1 MRPPRAKRRLGQH
14 FLFDPSI
21 LRRIAAAT
29 LAGPGD
35 TVLEIGPGPGG
46 LTAELLKLGCRV
58 MAIERDADMLASL
71 RERAPDADIIE
82 GDALELDWHAVAGHP
97 PLERWIVAGNIPYN
111 ITTPLIDQALTPPMP
126 SRVVFL
132 VQEEVALRLAAR
144 PGTKAY
150 GALSV
155 GVQAAA
161 RVERLFAVPP
171 GAFTPPPRVTSAV
184 VRLTPLDVPVVPLE
198 RQADFRRFVVDLFSR
213 RRKQLAGSLR
223 QVVGAAPAAI
233 AAVLAAHSIRPDA
246 RAETLTPQQLWA
258 VMRGLVDDR
267 DGEC

>member
-1 MRPPRAKRRLGQH
+1 MSHPRAKRRLGQH

-29 LAGPGD
+29 VAGPDD

-46 LTAELLKLGCRV
+46 LTAALLERGCRV
-58 MAIERDADMLASL
+58 VTIERDAELLATL
-71 RERAPDADIIE
+71 RTRAPAATVIE

-97 PLERWIVAGNIPYN
+97 AAERWIITGNIPYN
-111 ITTPLIDQALTPPMP
+111 ITTPLIDQALTPPLP
-126 SRVVFL
+126 ARVVFL
-132 VQEEVALRLAAR
+132 VQQEVAERLAAG
-144 PGTKAY
+144 PGSKAY

-161 RVERLFAVPP
+161 RVERLFTVPA

-184 VRLTPLDVPVVPLE
+184 VRLTPLAEPVVPVDS
-198 RQADFRRFVVDLFSR
+198 QSDFRRFVVQLFGM

-223 QVVGAAPAAI
+223 QIVGASPEAVRAALDRLSIAPA
-233 AAVLAAHSIRPDA
+233 A

-258 VMRGLVDDR
+258 VMGELVDGA

>member
-1 MRPPRAKRRLGQH
+1 VKPPRAKRRLGQH

-58 MAIERDADMLASL
+58 VAIERDADLL
-71 RERAPDADIIE
+71 PGLHDRAPGAHVVE
-82 GDALELDWHAVAGHP
+82 GDALELGWHAVAGHP
-97 PLERWIVAGNIPYN
+97 RADRWIVTGNIPYN
-111 ITTPLIDQALTPPMP
+111 ITSPLIDRALTPPLP
-126 SRVVFL
+126 ARVVFL
-132 VQEEVALRLAAR
+132 LQEEVAARLAAA
-144 PGTKAY
+144 PGSKAY

-161 RVERLFAVPP
+161 RVERLFAVPA
-171 GAFTPPPRVTSAV
+171 GAFTPAPKVSSAV
-184 VRLTPLDVPVVPLE
+184 IRLSPLAEPVVPVE
-198 RQADFRRFVVDLFSR
+198 RQAGFRRFVVELFSR

-223 QVVGAAPAAI
+223 QVTGATPEMI
-233 AAVLAAHSIRPDA
+233 GAVLAARSIRPEA
-246 RAETLTPQQLWA
+246 RAETLTAQQLWA
-258 VMRGLVDDR
+258 VMCGLVDDR

>member
-35 TVLEIGPGPGG
+35 TVVEIGPGPGG

-58 MAIERDADMLASL
+58 VAIERDTDLL
-71 RERAPDADIIE
+71 EVLTTRAPGAAVVQ
-82 GDALELDWHAVAGHP
+82 GDALALDWHAIAGHP
-97 PLERWIVAGNIPYN
+97 PTDRWIVAGNIPYN

-126 SRVVFL
+126 ARVVFL
-132 VQEEVALRLAAR
+132 VQEEVAARLAAE
-144 PGTKAY
+144 PATKAY

-155 GVQAAA
+155 GVQAVA
-161 RVERLFAVPP
+161 RVERLFAVPR
-171 GAFTPPPRVTSAV
+171 GAFRPAPQVTSAV
-184 VRLTPLDVPVVPLE
+184 VRLTPFPAPMVPME
-198 RQADFRRFVVDLFSR
+198 RQAEFRRFVVELFSR

-223 QVVGAAPAAI
+223 QVTGATPECVG
-233 AAVLAAHSIRPDA
+233 AVLARNAIRPDA
-246 RAETLTPQQLWA
+246 RA
-258 VMRGLVDDR
+258 
-267 DGEC
+267 

>member
-21 LRRIAAAT
+21 LSRIAAAT

-58 MAIERDADMLASL
+58 AAIERDRDMLDPLQA
-71 RERAPDADIIE
+71 RAPDAQVIE

-97 PLERWIVAGNIPYN
+97 PADRWIVSGNIPYN

-126 SRVVFL
+126 ARVVFL
-132 VQEEVALRLAAR
+132 MQEEVAARLAAA
-144 PGTKAY
+144 PGSKAY

-161 RVERLFAVPP
+161 QVERLFGVPA
-171 GAFTPPPRVTSAV
+171 GAFTPAPKVSSAV
-184 VRLTPLDVPVVPLE
+184 VRLTPLATPTVPIE
-198 RQADFRRFVVDLFSR
+198 RQAEFRRFVAALFSR

-223 QVVGAAPAAI
+223 QVTGAAP
-233 AAVLAAHSIRPDA
+233 
-246 RAETLTPQQLWA
+246 
-258 VMRGLVDDR
+258 G
-267 DGEC
+267 

>member
-1 MRPPRAKRRLGQH
+1 VRPPRAKRRLGQH

-29 LAGPGD
+29 LARPGD

-46 LTAELLKLGCRV
+46 LTAELLRLGCGV
-58 MAIERDADMLASL
+58 VAIERDADMLASL
-71 RERAPDADIIE
+71 RVRAPGAEVVE
-82 GDALELDWHAVAGHP
+82 GDALALDWHAAAGHP
-97 PLERWIVAGNIPYN
+97 PADRWIVTGNIPYN

-126 SRVVFL
+126 ARVVFL
-132 VQEEVALRLAAR
+132 VQEEVAARLAAG
-144 PGTKAY
+144 PGRKAY

-161 RVERLFAVPP
+161 TVERLFTVPA
-171 GAFTPPPRVTSAV
+171 GAFRPAPKVTSAV
-184 VRLTPLDVPVVPLE
+184 VRLTPLSKPVVPLD

-223 QVVGAAPAAI
+223 QVTGAAPDAI
-233 AAVLAAHSIRPDA
+233 LAVLTTHSIRPDA
-246 RAETLTPQQLWA
+246 RAETLTPQQLWS

>member
-1 MRPPRAKRRLGQH
+1 VSAPRAKRRLGQH

-21 LRRIAAAT
+21 LRRIASAT

-46 LTAELLKLGCRV
+46 LTAQLLQLGCRV
-58 MAIERDADMLASL
+58 VAIERDADLLAAL
-71 RERAPDADIIE
+71 RVRAQGAAIVE
-82 GDALELDWHAVAGHP
+82 GDALELDWHAVAGRP
-97 PLERWIVAGNIPYN
+97 PAARWIVTGNIPYN
-111 ITTPLIDQALTPPMP
+111 ITTPLIDLALRAPLPA
-126 SRVVFL
+126 RVVFL
-132 VQEEVALRLAAR
+132 VQQEVAARLAAQ

-161 RVERLFAVPP
+161 RVERLFGVPA
-171 GAFTPPPRVTSAV
+171 GAFTPAPRVRSAV
-184 VRLTPLDVPVVPLE
+184 VRLTPLAQPVVPLTA
-198 RQADFRRFVVDLFSR
+198 QATFRRFVVQLFGL

-223 QVVGAAPAAI
+223 QILDASPDRVQRA
-233 AAVLAAHSIRPDA
+233 LAGLHIRPDT

-258 VMRGLVDDR
+258 VMRGLVDDV
-267 DGEC
+267 DGRC